1 MGEAY
6 SSYGQ
11 SEKNINDAVLEL
23 INQISNI
30 QLSKVFEETAQEA
43 LDLTQTSYENGAV
56 NIVQLL
62 DAQNNY
68 LQAQLASASANY
80 NYLQGAM
87 QLERSLGLF
96 FLLQD
101 EIERKAFI
109 QRFLEFTRN
118 ND

>member
-1 MGEAY
+1 M
-6 SSYGQ
+6 
-11 SEKNINDAVLEL
+11 
-23 INQISNI
+23 
-30 QLSKVFEETAQEA
+30 
-43 LDLTQTSYENGAV
+43 

-68 LQAQLASASANY
+68 LQAQLASANATY
-80 NYLQGAM
+80 NYLQSSM

-101 EIERKAFI
+101 ESERTAFI
-109 QRFLEFTRN
+109 QRFLEFTQN

>member
-1 MGEAY
+1 MNI
-6 SSYGQ
+6 
-11 SEKNINDAVLEL
+11 EKNINDAVLEL
-23 INQISNI
+23 FNQISNI
-30 QLSKVFEETAQEA
+30 QLSKVFEETAKEA
-43 LDLTQTSYENGAV
+43 LDLTQTSYASGAV

-68 LQAQLASASANY
+68 VQAQQASANANY
-80 NYLQGAM
+80 NYLQSAM

-101 EIERKAFI
+101 DNEREAFVK
-109 QRFLEFTRN
+109 RFQEFIIN

>member
-1 MGEAY
+1 MY
-6 SSYGQ
+6 KRQ
-11 SEKNINDAVLEL
+11 
-23 INQISNI
+23 
-30 QLSKVFEETAQEA
+30 
-43 LDLTQTSYENGAV
+43 
-56 NIVQLL
+56 VQLL

-68 LQAQLASASANY
+68 LQAQLASANANY

-101 EIERKAFI
+101 EIERKVFI
-109 QRFLEFTRN
+109 ERFLEFTRN